1 MSCWTDLT
9 TPLPKLRPHFWPSRC
24 GPSATLIALVYVT
37 VSSCSARERRQAAD
51 VRSGLTLRSLLRF
64 DEYLATRSLRLE
76 STFRE
81 HLRIIGGA
89 IEA

>member
-9 TPLPKLRPHFWPSRC
+9 IPLPKLQMHSWPKQERPVHAADCTSVCYGEF
-24 GPSATLIALVYVT
+24 G
-37 VSSCSARERRQAAD
+37 SARERRQAAD
-51 VRSGLTLRSLLRF
+51 ERSGITLRSLLRF
-64 DEYLATRSLRLE
+64 DEFLATRSLRRE